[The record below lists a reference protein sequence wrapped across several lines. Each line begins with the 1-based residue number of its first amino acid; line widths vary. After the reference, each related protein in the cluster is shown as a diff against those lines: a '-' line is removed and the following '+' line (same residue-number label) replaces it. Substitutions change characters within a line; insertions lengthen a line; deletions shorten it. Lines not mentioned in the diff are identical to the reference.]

1 MWVDF
6 FETPFGEN
14 IANFGYPKTINFCD
28 INSCDINFCDIN
40 FCELCQNSQKLMS
53 QKRFKIGHSQKLMSQ
68 KIFKSKKVRHKFFS
82 DMFQALWS
90 IKLYYYLLNSQE
102 KYTMKNGE
110 CVIVILHKSDIIII
124 PSHSQK
130 LMSQNLSELD
140 NRKN

>member
-1 MWVDF
+1 
-6 FETPFGEN
+6 
-14 IANFGYPKTINFCD
+14 
-28 INSCDINFCDIN
+28 
-40 FCELCQNSQKLMS
+40 MS

-90 IKLYYYLLNSQE
+90 IKLYYYLLNSEE
-102 KYTMKNGE
+102 KYTMKSRE
-110 CVIVILHKSDIIII
+110 CVTVILHKSDIIII